1 MNTGKQQISMS
12 DATMTK
18 MILSIKRLSPA
29 GQALQE
35 AFKDWDDEHKAMVIK
50 EIKRII
56 RNFDFA
62 ENFGIF
68 CAIELLAIYIAHK
81 EGWRTLC

>member
-1 MNTGKQQISMS
+1 MNTGKTQISMS

-18 MILSIKRLSPA
+18 MILSIKRISPA

-35 AFKDWDDEHKAMVIK
+35 AFKDWDDEHRLIVIS
-50 EIKRII
+50 EVKRII

-62 ENFGIF
+62 DNFGIG
-68 CAIELLAIYIAHK
+68 CAIELLAMYIAHM